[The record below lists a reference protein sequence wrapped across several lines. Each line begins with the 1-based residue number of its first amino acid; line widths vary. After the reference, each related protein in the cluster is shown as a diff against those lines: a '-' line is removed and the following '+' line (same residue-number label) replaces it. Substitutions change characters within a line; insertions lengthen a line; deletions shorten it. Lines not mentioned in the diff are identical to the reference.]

1 MVNVDK
7 EACTGCETCIEA
19 CPLEAISMVDE
30 KAVINQDDCTEC
42 GTCIGECPAEAI
54 KEE

>member
-1 MVNVDK
+1 MVNVNKD
-7 EACTGCETCIEA
+7 ECTGCETCIEA